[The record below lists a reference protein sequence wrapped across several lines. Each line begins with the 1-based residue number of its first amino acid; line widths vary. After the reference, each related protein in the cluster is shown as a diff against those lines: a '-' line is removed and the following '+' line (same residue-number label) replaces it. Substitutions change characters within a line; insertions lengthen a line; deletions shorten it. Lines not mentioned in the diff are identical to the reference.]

1 MEYKMNKEI
10 EKYSDELILF
20 AYKKITDN
28 GYYRNLEWFNF
39 QFSKTEK
46 FLSNNPD
53 EAKPDGESLV
63 SFKKETK
70 LTDDE
75 LIRKAITRNI
85 NEKLFT
91 RKTICGEFNNLEFT
105 EKGMMKAKAILLNK
119 KEAKKKFFSYL
130 SDKIIIPIVVASLI
144 AIATSFITTKYQNNE
159 INKKVESLEKEIIW
173 LKEQK

>member
-1 MEYKMNKEI
+1 MNNEINKYADELIIFAYKEI
-10 EKYSDELILF
+10 EEN
-20 AYKKITDN
+20 AYN
-28 GYYRNLEWFNF
+28 RNIEWFNF
-39 QFSKTEK
+39 EFSKSEK
-46 FLSNNPD
+46 YISNHDD
-53 EAKPDGESLV
+53 EIFPDGEELKK
-63 SFKKETK
+63 FKEKTK

-75 LIRKAITRNI
+75 FIKKGLVKNI